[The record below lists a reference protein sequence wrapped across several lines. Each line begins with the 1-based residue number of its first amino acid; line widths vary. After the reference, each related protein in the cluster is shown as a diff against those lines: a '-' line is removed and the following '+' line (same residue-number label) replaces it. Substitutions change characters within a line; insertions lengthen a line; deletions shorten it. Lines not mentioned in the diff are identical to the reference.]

1 MRAQLS
7 VLAAMVLLAVPA
19 CGSVE
24 SQPDAP
30 TTGTLTV
37 TTTGDGAVASSPA
50 GIQCGA
56 TCVAT
61 FDLGAMVTLTATPG
75 AAAAFS
81 TWTGACSGAAP
92 TCTLTIAAATTVG
105 ATFVV
110 ARDTITVVPTGD
122 GSGTITSSPPGLACP
137 GPCTLTVD
145 HGAQVTLT
153 AAPAVGSTF
162 VGWTGGG
169 CTGAGTCTTTVT
181 DDLSIQAAF
190 ALDRSL
196 VVTRA
201 GNGSGTVT
209 SNPTGIACGATCTAT
224 FAPGTVVTLTQA
236 ATAGSTFTG
245 WSGACAGTGACMV
258 TMNAAQMVTATFTLN
273 QYTLTVA
280 RAGAGIGTV
289 TSNPAGVTCGADCTE
304 VYNHGTAVTLTA
316 TPASGSAFSGW
327 SGACTGTGT
336 CAVTMTA
343 ARSVT
348 ATFIARGWL
357 YTIRDSDDV
366 FQRGN
371 PATGALTDVGPL
383 GAAYAFGDCAYNT
396 ATDVMYVV
404 DGRGAK
410 GLYRVSL
417 TTGAATM
424 AGLHNIADMF
434 ALAYDAG
441 NGLLYG
447 VAGDGNLY
455 RLNTTTGAATLVGAT
470 GASGTI
476 NGLAWDSTRSR
487 LVALTALVSGASV
500 YSINVTTGAA
510 TALATGLAGID
521 NNGWTYDPV
530 IDRLWAL
537 DYGGNIYQYNPATFA
552 RTTIAT
558 GAGNHTCVA
567 FVP

>member
-7 VLAAMVLLAVPA
+7 VLAATVVSIGAA

-37 TTTGDGAVASSPA
+37 TTTGDGTVASSPA

-61 FDLGAMVTLTATPG
+61 FDLGTMVTLTASPG
-75 AAAAFS
+75 AAATFAG
-81 TWTGACSGAAP
+81 WTGACSGSAS
-92 TCTLTIAAATTVG
+92 TCTVTVAATTTVG
-105 ATFVV
+105 ATFAV
-110 ARDTITVVPTGD
+110 ARDTLTVVPTGD

-169 CTGAGTCTTTVT
+169 CAGTAACTLTVT
-181 DDLSIQAAF
+181 DDLSVQAAF

-209 SNPTGIACGATCTAT
+209 SAPAGIACGATCTAT
-224 FAPGTVVTLTQA
+224 FPPGTVVTLTQA
-236 ATAGSTFTG
+236 ATAGSAFTG

-280 RAGAGIGTV
+280 RAGAGGGTV
-289 TSNPAGVTCGADCTE
+289 TSNPAGITCGADCTE

-316 TPASGSAFSGW
+316 TPTATSAFSGW

-348 ATFIARGWL
+348 ATFIPRGVL
-357 YTIRDSDDV
+357 YAIRDSDDV
-366 FQRGN
+366 LQRGN
-371 PATGALTDVGPL
+371 ADTGAFTDVGAL
-383 GAAYAFGDCAYNT
+383 GVAYAFGDCAFNT
-396 ATDVMYVV
+396 ATDVMYAV

-410 GLYRVSL
+410 SLYRVSL
-417 TTGAATM
+417 TTGAATLVG
-424 AGLHNIADMF
+424 AHNVTDMF

-455 RLNTTTGAATLVGAT
+455 RFNTTSGAATLVGAT
-470 GASGTI
+470 GATATI
-476 NGLAWDSTRSR
+476 NGLAWDTTRSR
-487 LVALTALVSGASV
+487 LVAITSGLSGAIV
-500 YSINVTTGAA
+500 YSVNVSTGAA
-510 TALATGLAGID
+510 TALATGLPGID

-537 DYGGNIYQYNPATFA
+537 DYGGNVFQYNPATFA